1 MDPYHQG
8 GRGGGY
14 PPRGG
19 RGGGGGGHGGHGGY
33 PIPDQ
38 SHYGAAPAYGG
49 GAPAY
54 GGYDP
59 YNPYGQPG
67 GYGMYP
73 GGGGGGGG
81 YPPQEMPSPLDAEI
95 QAVLR
100 EIHSEISGLEVSGDQ
115 FRNARRL
122 LNSEKEKLENSI
134 DPEWLEVDVAKPV
147 KVCKKI
153 LVPIYRH
160 PNFNFIGKVLG
171 PKGATL
177 QNLCKTHKCHI
188 YILGRGSTKDR
199 EKEAELLASGD
210 PQHAHFSGPLH
221 VKVETVA
228 PSYIAYGRVAAVI
241 EELSRIL
248 QPIHEDTTPAHL
260 KNGTGGEE
268 EKTEDDK
275 KDVDGS
281 SGRGGRGGGSRGG
294 FRGGFRGGRGGFGGG
309 GGAPGGGPGPMMGG
323 RGGMGRGRG
332 GQPAG
337 FRPY

>member
-1 MDPYHQG
+1 MDPYQQG

-14 PPRGG
+14 PGRPSRG
-19 RGGGGGGHGGHGGY
+19 GGGGGGHGGHGGHGGY
-33 PIPDQ
+33 PPQDQ
-38 SHYGAAPAYGG
+38 GYGMQGGYG
-49 GAPAY
+49 

-59 YNPYGQPG
+59 YNPYAAAP

-73 GGGGGGGG
+73 GAGGPGG

-100 EIHSEISGLEVSGDQ
+100 EIHSEVTGLEASGDQ

-122 LNSEKEKLENSI
+122 LNTEKEKLENNI

-153 LVPIYRH
+153 LIPIYRH
-160 PNFNFIGKVLG
+160 PNFNFVGKVLG

-177 QNLCKTHKCHI
+177 QTLCKTHKCHI

-210 PQHAHFSGPLH
+210 PQHLHFSGPLH

-228 PSYIAYGRVAAVI
+228 PAYIAYARVAAVI

-248 QPIHEDTTPAHL
+248 QPIHEDTTPAHM
-260 KNGTGGEE
+260 KNGSG
-268 EKTEDDK
+268 DK
-275 KDVDGS
+275 KEEGS
-281 SGRGGRGGGSRGG
+281 DEIKREIGDESTSGRGGRGGGRGG
-294 FRGGFRGGRGGFGGG
+294 FRGGFRGGRGGPGGG
-309 GGAPGGGPGPMMGG
+309 YGGPGPMS
-323 RGGMGRGRG
+323 RGGMSRGRG
-332 GQPAG
+332 GQAAG

>member
-1 MDPYHQG
+1 MDPYQQG

-14 PPRGG
+14 PGRGG
-19 RGGGGGGHGGHGGY
+19 RGGGPVGY
-33 PIPDQ
+33 PPQDPG
-38 SHYGAAPAYGG
+38 HYGPPVPGY
-49 GAPAY
+49 P
-54 GGYDP
+54 GYDP
-59 YNPYGQPG
+59 YNPYGAPG

-73 GGGGGGGG
+73 GGGG

-100 EIHSEISGLEVSGDQ
+100 EIHAEVVGLESSGDQ
-115 FRNARRL
+115 FRNAKRL
-122 LNSEKEKLENSI
+122 LNSEKEKLENNI

-153 LVPIYRH
+153 LIPIYRH
-160 PNFNFIGKVLG
+160 PNFNFVGKVLG

-177 QNLCKTHKCHI
+177 QTLCKTHKCHI

-228 PSYIAYGRVAAVI
+228 PAYIAYGRVAAVI

-260 KNGTGGEE
+260 KNGSGEG
-268 EKTEDDK
+268 DDK
-275 KDVDGS
+275 HDDIKKEDGEGS
-281 SGRGGRGGGSRGG
+281 SGRGGRGGRGG
-294 FRGGFRGGRGGFGGG
+294 FRGGFRGGRGGYGGPGGG
-309 GGAPGGGPGPMMGG
+309 GPMGG

-337 FRPY
+337 

>member
-1 MDPYHQG
+1 MDPYQQG
-8 GRGGGY
+8 GRGGGF
-14 PPRGG
+14 PARGG
-19 RGGGGGGHGGHGGY
+19 RGGGHGGGY
-33 PIPDQ
+33 PQ
-38 SHYGAAPAYGG
+38 EGYGAAAGG
-49 GAPAY
+49 Y

-59 YNPYGQPG
+59 YNPYGAAG

-73 GGGGGGGG
+73 GQG
-81 YPPQEMPSPLDAEI
+81 YPPQEMTSPLDAEI

-100 EIHSEISGLEVSGDQ
+100 EIHLEVTGLETSGDQ

-122 LNSEKEKLENSI
+122 LNSEKERLENNI

-177 QNLCKTHKCHI
+177 QTLCKTHKCHI

-228 PSYIAYGRVAAVI
+228 PAYIAYGRVAAVI

-260 KNGTGGEE
+260 KNGSGDGEEKEDEEKKEGGE
-268 EKTEDDK
+268 
-275 KDVDGS
+275 GG
-281 SGRGGRGGGSRGG
+281 GRGGRGGRGG
-294 FRGGFRGGRGGFGGG
+294 FRGGFRGGRGGFGG
-309 GGAPGGGPGPMMGG
+309 PGGPMGG
-323 RGGMGRGRG
+323 RGGMGGMGGRGRG
-332 GQPAG
+332 GQAAG

>member
-1 MDPYHQG
+1 MDQYRGGMSGGGGGAQRGGFVPRGRGGGPVGGG
-8 GRGGGY
+8 GRGGYHDQQSGHY
-14 PPRGG
+14 PPPPPPPG
-19 RGGGGGGHGGHGGY
+19 
-33 PIPDQ
+33 
-38 SHYGAAPAYGG
+38 YGG
-49 GAPAY
+49 F
-54 GGYDP
+54 DP
-59 YNPYGQPG
+59 YNPYGPPAPPGGFGMGYGPG
-67 GYGMYP
+67 GYP
-73 GGGGGGGG
+73 GG
-81 YPPQEMPSPLDAEI
+81 EMPSPLDAEI

-100 EIHSEISGLEVSGDQ
+100 EIHTEVVGLDASGDQ

-122 LNSEKEKLENSI
+122 LNSEKERLENNI

-153 LVPIYRH
+153 LIPIYRH

-177 QNLCKTHKCHI
+177 QTLCKTHKCHI

-228 PSYIAYGRVAAVI
+228 PAFVAYARVAAVI

-260 KNGTGGEE
+260 KNGSGQGGDGEKKSDEE
-268 EKTEDDK
+268 QKE
-275 KDVDGS
+275 
-281 SGRGGRGGGSRGG
+281 GGAAGGRGG
-294 FRGGFRGGRGGFGGG
+294 FRGGFRGGPR
-309 GGAPGGGPGPMMGG
+309 G
-323 RGGMGRGRG
+323 RGNVGGGRGRG
-332 GQPAG
+332 GQPVG

>member
-1 MDPYHQG
+1 MDPYQQG

-19 RGGGGGGHGGHGGY
+19 RGGSAGGQMGY
-33 PIPDQ
+33 PQDQ
-38 SHYGAAPAYGG
+38 GNYGA
-49 GAPAY
+49 APAY

-59 YNPYGQPG
+59 YNPYAQG

-73 GGGGGGGG
+73 GGGG

-100 EIHSEISGLEVSGDQ
+100 EIHSEVAGLESSGEQ

-122 LNSEKEKLENSI
+122 LNSEKEKLENNI

-153 LVPIYRH
+153 LIPIYRH
-160 PNFNFIGKVLG
+160 PSFNFIGKVLG

-177 QNLCKTHKCHI
+177 QTLCKTHKCHI

-228 PSYIAYGRVAAVI
+228 PAYVAYGRVAAVI

-260 KNGTGGEE
+260 KNGSGGEGD
-268 EKTEDDK
+268 EKNDDER
-275 KDVDGS
+275 KDDDG
-281 SGRGGRGGGSRGG
+281 SGRGGRGGGRGG
-294 FRGGFRGGRGGFGGG
+294 FRGGFRGGRGGGFGGG
-309 GGAPGGGPGPMMGG
+309 PRGPAGPGGPMMGG
-323 RGGMGRGRG
+323 RGGMPRGRG